1 MGLKDEYMEE
11 IVIPAEDITFMNFI
25 FRKIYKKTIIRL
37 KIFQRHFPVT
47 ITIVKRKKKKA
58 IRMERCLHIPLVIN
72 MIIMIIQHNHDQVWK
87 QTVRYV
93 RMGKLYV

>member
-1 MGLKDEYMEE
+1 
-11 IVIPAEDITFMNFI
+11 MNFNLPE
-25 FRKIYKKTIIRL
+25 IYKKTIIRL